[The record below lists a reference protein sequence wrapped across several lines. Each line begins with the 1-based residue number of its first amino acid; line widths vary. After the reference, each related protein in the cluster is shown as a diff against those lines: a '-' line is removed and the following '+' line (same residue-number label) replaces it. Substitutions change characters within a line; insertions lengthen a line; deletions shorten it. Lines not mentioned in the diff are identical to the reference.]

1 MSAASGFTGTTEA
14 DWVVRVFTGFLIGL
28 FLSLAPAPG
37 ASAQTPAGRTP
48 DFPAAL
54 RGDAF
59 RIESTTLG
67 RGFDIYVRLP
77 ENYDPEGPAY
87 PVIYLLDGDSLF
99 PILAANHLFLHYDDR
114 LPEAV
119 VVGIAYGGFD
129 PSVNR
134 RNVDFQS
141 PGDGV
146 PEGEAGAEAFLGF
159 MRDELMPR
167 IEGRFH
173 VDPERRVLFGQS
185 RGGNLVLYSAV
196 RDPDLFWGR
205 VASNPSLTPGLDSV
219 LAPAERSA
227 RDDLRVVVTSGTRD
241 RPDLREEAAL
251 WVGTWQ
257 GRDAGER
264 PWTVSLITIEGGT
277 HAANAADAYRQA
289 MNLLFSSRHP

>member
-1 MSAASGFTGTTEA
+1 MRIVRAIAAILTGLILSISGA
-14 DWVVRVFTGFLIGL
+14 D
-28 FLSLAPAPG
+28 G
-37 ASAQTPAGRTP
+37 ASAQTSVGAAP

-87 PVIYLLDGDSLF
+87 PVVYLLDGDSLF
-99 PILAANHLFLHYDDR
+99 PILGANHLFLHYDDG

-134 RNVDFQS
+134 RHIDFQS

-146 PEGEAGAEAFLGF
+146 PEGEAGAEAFLAF
-159 MRDELMPR
+159 LRDELMPQ
-167 IEGRFH
+167 IEGQFH

-196 RDPDLFWGR
+196 RDPDLFWAR
-205 VASNPSLTPGLDSV
+205 IASNPSLTPGLESV
-219 LAPAERSA
+219 LADAGRSA

-251 WVGTWQ
+251 WVETWQ
-257 GRDAGER
+257 ARDVDER

-277 HAANAADAYRQA
+277 HAANAGDAYRRA
-289 MNLLFSSRHP
+289 MNLLFEPPQP

>member
-1 MSAASGFTGTTEA
+1 MRAFTG
-14 DWVVRVFTGFLIGL
+14 VLIGL
-28 FLSLAPAPG
+28 ILSLVVAPA
-37 ASAQTPAGRTP
+37 ASAQMADFATP

-54 RGDAF
+54 RGSAF
-59 RIESTTLG
+59 RIESAALG

-77 ENYDPEGPAY
+77 ENYDPEGAAY
-87 PVIYLLDGDSLF
+87 PVVYLLDGDSLF
-99 PILAANHLFLHYDDR
+99 PILAANHLFLHYDDG

-134 RNVDFQS
+134 RHIDFQS

-146 PEGEAGAEAFLGF
+146 PQGEAGAEAFLAF
-159 MRDELMPR
+159 LREELMPQ
-167 IEGRFH
+167 IEGQFH

-196 RDPDLFWGR
+196 RDPPLFWGR
-205 VASNPSLTPGLDSV
+205 IASNPSLTPGLESV
-219 LAPAERSA
+219 LADAGRSG

-251 WVGTWQ
+251 WVETWQ
-257 GRDAGER
+257 GRDVDER

-277 HAANAADAYRQA
+277 HAASAGDAYRRA
-289 MNLLFSSRHP
+289 MNELFEPPQP